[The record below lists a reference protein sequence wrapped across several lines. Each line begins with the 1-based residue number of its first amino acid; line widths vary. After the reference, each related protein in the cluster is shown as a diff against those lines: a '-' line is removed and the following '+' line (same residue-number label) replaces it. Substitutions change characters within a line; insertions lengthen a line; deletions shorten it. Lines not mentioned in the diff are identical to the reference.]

1 MDIKLPDSTL
11 RKFLLT
17 KASAEKI
24 AEALTLCGPSVERLH
39 QITDNYVYDIEAITN
54 RVDSASAFGIARE
67 AATILPLFGIKAK
80 LINNPYDTKAGE
92 LPERKSPKLPLEV
105 IIKDETL
112 VKRFAAIV
120 LDGLVVRDSPQEI
133 KAELELAGERALNN
147 LVDITNYLT
156 LCYGQPVHIFDY
168 DKIKGAK
175 MILRESKP
183 GEKIETLDNRT
194 HTLRGGDIVIED
206 GAGRLIDLCGIM
218 GGKLSEVDD
227 QTKRAVLF
235 VQTYEPQRIRKT
247 SLYTQERTLAAQIF
261 EKQPDSRLVIPT
273 LIAGVKLLVKY
284 AGAKV
289 AGDSIDLYYLKPEKR
304 TIRFELKLVN
314 DLIGF
319 KFDAKTVNSILTE
332 LGFTVKK
339 LSASTFEVTV
349 PSWRTHDVTIWP
361 DLAEEIARIYGYFR
375 LEGKLPVS
383 AYLAVTTDPL
393 LEIEYQ
399 AKSFLANLGFSE
411 IFNYSLVGAEI
422 FAKSQMNIDHS
433 VSLSNPLASEF
444 EYLRRSLIPSLLMD
458 LANNSGKVE
467 LPIRVFELANIYLT
481 DEKSHLRGGDLPEE
495 QPILAFAV
503 QGLDYRTAK
512 GYLEALLTKFR
523 LPNLTFTALDD
534 AAGPWQVNQTAKVYS
549 GKHFLGV
556 FGAIKPAVKSAF
568 NLKADVYL
576 ANLDF
581 RALASLANTAYIYTP
596 ISEYPDMIEDVTIE
610 SNRAIGEL
618 IQLIKAESKL
628 VTKVIYK
635 DSLKNKHTF
644 TIHFNNPKRNLTQ
657 AEVNHIKGRLLN
669 NIFLLSFPTP
679 DLVAF
684 ARPCCRQ
691 SFWQPPGPYDS
702 RSTG

>member
-11 RKFLLT
+11 RKFLQT
-17 KASAEKI
+17 KAPAEKI
-24 AEALTLCGPSVERLH
+24 AETLTLCGPSVERLH
-39 QITDNYVYDIEAITN
+39 KATGNYVYDIEAITN

-67 AATILPLFGIKAK
+67 AAAILPLFGLKAK
-80 LINNPYDTKAGE
+80 LINNPYDIQAGE

-105 IIKDETL
+105 IIRDETL

-120 LDGLVVRDSPQEI
+120 LDGLVVKDSPQEI

-314 DLIGF
+314 DLIGH
-319 KFDAKTVNSILTE
+319 KFEPKTIASILTA

-339 LSASTFEVTV
+339 LSPAAFGVDV

-383 AYLAVTTDPL
+383 TYLTTTTDPL

-399 AKSFLANLGFSE
+399 VKSLLANLGFSE

-422 FAKSQMNIDHS
+422 FAKSHLAIDHS

-458 LANNSGKVE
+458 LANNSGKVD
-467 LPIRVFELANIYLT
+467 LPIRIFELSNIYLL
-481 DEKSHLRGGDLPEE
+481 DDHNPKELPEE
-495 QPILAFAV
+495 LPILAFAT

-523 LPNLTFTALDD
+523 LPNLTFTALDEKS
-534 AAGPWQVNQTAKVYS
+534 GPWQINQTAEVYS

-568 NLKADVYL
+568 NLKSDIYL

-581 RALASLANTAYIYTP
+581 RAVASLANIAYTYTP
-596 ISEYPDMIEDVTIE
+596 ISEYPDMIEDITIE
-610 SNRAIGEL
+610 SNRTIGEL

-628 VTKVIYK
+628 ITKVTYI

-644 TIHFNNPKRNLTQ
+644 SIHFNNPKRNLTQ
-657 AEVNHIKGRLLN
+657 EEVNHIKEKLLK
-669 NIFLLSFPTP
+669 II
-679 DLVAF
+679 
-684 ARPCCRQ
+684 
-691 SFWQPPGPYDS
+691 
-702 RSTG
+702 

>member
-11 RKFLLT
+11 RKFLFT
-17 KASAEKI
+17 RAPAEKI
-24 AEALTLCGPSVERLH
+24 AEALTLCGPSVDRLH
-39 QITDNYVYDIEAITN
+39 KVAADYVYDIEAITN

-80 LINNPYDTKAGE
+80 LINNPYDIQAGE
-92 LPERKSPKLPLEV
+92 LPERRAKKLPLEV
-105 IIKDETL
+105 EIRDETL

-120 LDGLVVRDSPQEI
+120 LDGLVVKDSPQEI
-133 KAELELAGERALNN
+133 KTELELAGERALNN

-175 MILRESKP
+175 MILRESKR
-183 GEKIETLDNRT
+183 GEKITSLDDRT

-206 GAGRLIDLCGIM
+206 GAGRLIDLCGII
-218 GGKLSEVDD
+218 GGKNSQVDD

-235 VQTYEPQRIRKT
+235 VQTYEPKRIRKT

-261 EKQPDSRLVIPT
+261 EKQPDSCLVIPT
-273 LIAGVKLLVKY
+273 IIAGVKLLVKY

-289 AGDSIDLYYLKPEKR
+289 AGDSIDLYYLKQER
-304 TIRFELKLVN
+304 ITIRLDLKLVN

-319 KFDAKTVNSILTE
+319 KFNAKTVNSILSG

-375 LEGKLPVS
+375 LAGKLPVS
-383 AYLAVTTDPL
+383 AYLTTATDPL
-393 LEIEYQ
+393 LEIEYR

-411 IFNYSLVGAEI
+411 IFNYSLVGADI
-422 FAKSQMNIDHS
+422 FTKSQMAIDHS
-433 VSLSNPLASEF
+433 VSLTNPLASEF
-444 EYLRRSLIPSLLMD
+444 EYLRRSLIPTLLMD
-458 LANNSGKVE
+458 LANTPGRVKF
-467 LPIRVFELANIYLT
+467 PIRIFELANIYLV
-481 DEKSHLRGGDLPEE
+481 DEHNPKELPEE
-495 QPILAFAV
+495 RPILALAS

-512 GYLEALLTKFR
+512 GYLEALLVKFR
-523 LPNLTFTALDD
+523 LPNLTFTALDEET
-534 AAGPWQVNQTAKVYS
+534 GPWQVNQTAEVYS

-568 NLKADVYL
+568 NLKSDIYL

-581 RALASLANTAYIYTP
+581 RALASLANTASTYTP
-596 ISEYPDMIEDVTIE
+596 ISEYPDMIEDITIE
-610 SNRAIGEL
+610 SNRTIGEL

-657 AEVNHIKGRLLN
+657 AEVNHIKEEIPKATLSN
-669 NIFLLSFPTP
+669 N
-679 DLVAF
+679 
-684 ARPCCRQ
+684 
-691 SFWQPPGPYDS
+691 PG
-702 RSTG
+702 